1 MLASNPAASDSVSK
15 MSGCRWLLGADP
27 RVYYF
32 QRSLPL
38 IVPTLSLV
46 TARSTLQ
53 VPTAASMV
61 NYNFT

>member
-1 MLASNPAASDSVSK
+1 MLASNPAASDSVSE